1 MKGDGRVFQRGSRW
15 WIAYY
20 APQGGRSVEQ
30 REPGGKTEAE
40 AKRLLKQRLR
50 EIAVHKTGLRPFQG
64 PQQEKV
70 TVEELLQAVE
80 QDYHIHGRK
89 SLPQLRAHLRHVRA
103 FFSMDRALTV
113 TSERLR
119 DYVGHRQS
127 KGAAPATIN
136 RELEGLQR
144 AFALAVESGRIALAP
159 NFPTL
164 HEHNARQG
172 FFDRGE
178 FEAVLAH
185 LADVDLRDFC
195 HWFYWTVM
203 RPGEIRSLTWE
214 AFDRETWM
222 LRLHARDAKTG
233 FGRALALEGELRA
246 IMENRLRARRL
257 DCSLI
262 FHRSGRPVG
271 DFRKSWKR
279 ACRGAGLE
287 GKLLYDLRRTAVRN
301 MVRAGVDPAVA
312 MKISGHR
319 TRNVFDRYNI
329 ISDADLREAMTKTA
343 AYVESLPTT
352 SAVVPLQRRA
362 N

>member
-1 MKGDGRVFQRGSRW
+1 
-15 WIAYY
+15 
-20 APQGGRSVEQ
+20 
-30 REPGGKTEAE
+30 
-40 AKRLLKQRLR
+40 
-50 EIAVHKTGLRPFQG
+50 
-64 PQQEKV
+64 
-70 TVEELLQAVE
+70 
-80 QDYHIHGRK
+80 
-89 SLPQLRAHLRHVRA
+89 
-103 FFSMDRALTV
+103 MDRALTV
-113 TSERLR
+113 TTERLR

-127 KGAAPATIN
+127 QGAAPATIN

-159 NFPTL
+159 TFPTL
-164 HEHNARQG
+164 PEHNARQG
-172 FFDRGE
+172 FFDQGE

-185 LADVDLRDFC
+185 MADSDLRDFC
-195 HWFYWTVM
+195 RWFYWTGM
-203 RPGEIRSLTWE
+203 RPGEIRSLTWD

-233 FGRALALEGELRA
+233 FGRALALEGELPA

-262 FHRSGRPVG
+262 FHLGGRSVG

-279 ACRGAGLE
+279 ACRETGLE

-352 SAVVPLQRRA
+352 PAVVLLRQMANRRA
-362 N
+362 Q